1 MNETFNERYTKDAI
15 YVTKVTFFYIN
26 VIDHIG
32 SFIKTSFDSCS
43 RIFAG
48 VNVIGVDTSRIRF
61 NKSYTKETGN
71 EPDHTEW
78 AKKGCDFMTVIRF
91 FFVFKYILLLYSDR
105 KAQKLYKH

>member
-1 MNETFNERYTKDAI
+1 M
-15 YVTKVTFFYIN
+15 
-26 VIDHIG
+26 IDHIG
-32 SFIKTSFDSCS
+32 SIIKTSFDSCS

-78 AKKGCDFMTVIRF
+78 AKKGMRLHDRYQV

>member
-1 MNETFNERYTKDAI
+1 MKTKDAI

-26 VIDHIG
+26 MIDHIG
-32 SFIKTSFDSCS
+32 SIIKTSFDSCS

-78 AKKGCDFMTVIRF
+78 AKKGCDFMTVIRYLLF
-91 FFVFKYILLLYSDR
+91 SSATILPPYSDR
-105 KAQKLYKH
+105 KAQEL